1 MTVARE
7 MGLALENAE
16 LLEVAKREAEMSR
29 DLEIARQ
36 VQQNLFPK
44 KPPVVAGWEFA
55 GICKPAKAVGG
66 DYYDIFEAVPGKVVV
81 ALGDV
86 SGKGLGASFLMS
98 SVHGSIRT
106 RVTSCINDPLKLIEE
121 LNAYLLSSTS
131 KNIFVTLFFGI
142 IDLETGK
149 LSYVNCGHPP
159 AIVIRQEWN
168 QQERLTRSGPG
179 LSMLASARF
188 TQGECHLQK
197 GDAIVIYSDG
207 VTEAKNNQDEMYEE
221 ERLSELLQNISGLE
235 ANSIMDKILKSVD
248 GFALG
253 AEQADDISVIIVKRE

>member
-1 MTVARE
+1 
-7 MGLALENAE
+7 L
-16 LLEVAKREAEMSR
+16 
-29 DLEIARQ
+29 
-36 VQQNLFPK
+36 
-44 KPPVVAGWEFA
+44 GWEFA

-106 RVTSCINDPLKLIEE
+106 RITSCINEPLKLIEE

-159 AIVIRQEWN
+159 AILIRKGEN
-168 QQERLTRSGPG
+168 QQERLTRNGPG
-179 LSMLASARF
+179 LSMLAGAHFS
-188 TQGECHLQK
+188 QGECLLQN
-197 GDAIVIYSDG
+197 GDTVVIYSDG
-207 VTEAKNNQDEMYEE
+207 VTEAKNNQEEMYDE
-221 ERLSELLQNISGLE
+221 ERLSELLNDVSELD
-235 ANSIMDKILKSVD
+235 ATAMMNKILKSVD
-248 GFALG
+248 GFASG
-253 AEQADDISVIIVKRE
+253 AEQADDISVIVVKRK